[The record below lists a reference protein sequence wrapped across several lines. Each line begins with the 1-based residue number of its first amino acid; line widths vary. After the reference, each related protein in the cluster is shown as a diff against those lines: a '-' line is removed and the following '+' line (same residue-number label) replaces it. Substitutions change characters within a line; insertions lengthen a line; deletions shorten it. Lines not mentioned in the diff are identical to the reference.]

1 MISFF
6 YNLGSIDELCAK
18 GKRSKSQI
26 ANEMLKYVKGG
37 GIVLPGLV
45 KRRNMEKQLFVSKG
59 KSIIQKIFKNNILN
73 KIGREII
80 NDEWDNI

>member
-1 MISFF
+1 
-6 YNLGSIDELCAK
+6 
-18 GKRSKSQI
+18 
-26 ANEMLKYVKGG
+26 MLKLKEKFY
-37 GIVLPGLV
+37 LGLV

-73 KIGREII
+73 KIGREVI